1 MMKRSVIKIFIY
13 TFLFFLISSCSKKGV
28 YLPTGKPLETPDLA
42 AKIGETPESDPY
54 EIQKVF
60 IDGNLL
66 YISVKYEGSCS
77 GKDVIEMI
85 GNSNLSQT
93 EIPVRS
99 VKLAIRAEDASC
111 KEYRNRTFIINIREL
126 TAMKERDI
134 ETDLQIYGWRTK
146 VRYVFIP

>member
-1 MMKRSVIKIFIY
+1 MKRSVLEIFIFSLS
-13 TFLFFLISSCSKKGV
+13 FLMVSSCSKKGV
-28 YLPTGKPLETPDLA
+28 YLPTGKPLETPDLV

-66 YISVKYEGSCS
+66 YVSVKYEGSCS
-77 GKDVIEMI
+77 GKDIVELI
-85 GNSNLSQT
+85 GNSNLSQS

-99 VKLAIRAEDASC
+99 VKLAIRAVDVSC
-111 KEYRNRTFIINIREL
+111 KEYRNRTFVINVREL
-126 TAMKERDI
+126 AGIKERDF
-134 ETDLQIYGWRTK
+134 ETDLQINGWRTK

>member
-1 MMKRSVIKIFIY
+1 MKHSVLAILIFSIA
-13 TFLFFLISSCSKKGV
+13 FSFVLSCSKKGV
-28 YLPTGKPLETPDLA
+28 YIPTGKPLETPDLA
-42 AKIGETPESDPY
+42 ARIGETPESDPY

-93 EIPVRS
+93 EIPIRS
-99 VKLAIRAEDASC
+99 VKLAIRAQDKSC

-126 TAMKERDI
+126 AAMKERDI
-134 ETDLQIYGWRTK
+134 ETDLQIYGWRSK
-146 VRYVFIP
+146 VRYVFVP

>member
-1 MMKRSVIKIFIY
+1 MKRSVLEIFIFSLS
-13 TFLFFLISSCSKKGV
+13 FLLVSSCSKKGV

-42 AKIGETPESDPY
+42 ARIGETPESDPY

-66 YISVKYEGSCS
+66 YVSVKYQGSCT
-77 GKDVIEMI
+77 GKDIVEMI

-93 EIPVRS
+93 EIPIRS
-99 VKLAIRAEDASC
+99 VKLAIRAQDKSC

-126 TAMKERDI
+126 AVMKERDI
-134 ETDLQIYGWRTK
+134 ETDLQIYGWRSK
-146 VRYVFIP
+146 VRYVFVP

>member
-1 MMKRSVIKIFIY
+1 MKRSILKIFIFSIS
-13 TFLFFLISSCSKKGV
+13 FLFVSSCSKKGV
-28 YLPTGKPLETPDLA
+28 YIPTGKPLETPDLA
-42 AKIGETPESDPY
+42 ARIGETPESDPY

-60 IDGNLL
+60 VDGNLL

-85 GNSNLSQT
+85 GRSNLSQS

-99 VKLAIRAEDASC
+99 VKFAIRAQDVNC

-126 TAMKERDI
+126 AAIKERDF
-134 ETDLQIYGWRTK
+134 ETDLQIFGWRTK